1 MLGSLLQ
8 ELPDSYSAVKTEYPW
23 KHLYLQQNLQ
33 ELVGKLNDN
42 PDFPVSG
49 LVTSCVPCLHSYM
62 LSLEWSTRP
71 LVYSTHVQHVP
82 WVYSIQHGCEY

>member
-1 MLGSLLQ
+1 MPVLYMCSAQFSMSTRRVRGWWMLCSLLQ
-8 ELPDSYSAVKTEYPW
+8 ELPDSYGAVKTEYPW

-49 LVTSCVPCLHSYM
+49 LVTSCVPCLHLCM
-62 LSLEWSTRP
+62 LS
-71 LVYSTHVQHVP
+71 
-82 WVYSIQHGCEY
+82 CE